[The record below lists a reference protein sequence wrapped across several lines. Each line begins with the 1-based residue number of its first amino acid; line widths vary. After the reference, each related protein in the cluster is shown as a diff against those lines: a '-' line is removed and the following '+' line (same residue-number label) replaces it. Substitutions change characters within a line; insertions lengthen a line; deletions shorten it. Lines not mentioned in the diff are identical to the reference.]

1 MRVKKIFGSILAG
14 VLIVSGVSMSANA
27 ADIAPKNF
35 EHRDRVIELSLERAS
50 GSFNMTVPAKSI
62 LRADKSFPLE
72 AGETVTIKATY
83 SPFSASVDFGLVDSK
98 GKFHYLTVN
107 NGTFD
112 KTIKVDTRGNYVFA
126 VRNNSSNSVSV
137 KGMVSSTATILTT
150 DSTKVPAGYVK
161 ASAELY
167 RGIALAAYSGPVANG
182 ALSTGITA
190 TTGGASGKGT
200 YTAHGTTW
208 YKGSDGE
215 MKTLEL
221 ESVDYYMAVRANGGV
236 DLSTEE
242 KQIHTNA
249 AGETYG
255 EALVVKYLNEDV
267 DMISAIG
274 KNGTEGYIKV
284 SDLPQN
290 IPDYVPHD
298 HEIPVYASDGVT
310 VIDSF
315 FISSGYTD
323 TVG

>member
-35 EHRDRVIELSLERAS
+35 EHRDRVIERAS

-137 KGMVSSTATILTT
+137 S
-150 DSTKVPAGYVK
+150 GYVN
-161 ASAELY
+161 Y
-167 RGIALAAYSGPVANG
+167 
-182 ALSTGITA
+182 
-190 TTGGASGKGT
+190 
-200 YTAHGTTW
+200 
-208 YKGSDGE
+208 
-215 MKTLEL
+215 
-221 ESVDYYMAVRANGGV
+221 
-236 DLSTEE
+236 
-242 KQIHTNA
+242 
-249 AGETYG
+249 
-255 EALVVKYLNEDV
+255 
-267 DMISAIG
+267 
-274 KNGTEGYIKV
+274 
-284 SDLPQN
+284 
-290 IPDYVPHD
+290 
-298 HEIPVYASDGVT
+298 
-310 VIDSF
+310 
-315 FISSGYTD
+315 
-323 TVG
+323 